1 MDWKLSGYYVYD
13 MVRTKKGLVKGI
25 KFIRVDKF
33 QYRFY
38 DEEGNFEKTLEVNIR
53 TRKVTDIT
61 NNIKLQEKI
70 TTIVKREEENGRGF
84 YTVFAINSNGEE
96 IEVSCTSSTE
106 LSTYLKKFSKYENC
120 KLKNMSGILDYIVE
134 TYGEKLYYSNAD
146 VKKVMQNNK
155 IYEAQGISL
164 DLQNIE
170 AQQKKCGVANLYM
183 MDIRKDKVVF
193 SVDFLVANDG
203 KAVNLVKENPKDF
216 AKLLKL
222 YYDKYANQELSF
234 DRFTIK
240 SFRVITG
247 MTLDFMCYP
256 KTKEDLS
263 RLKPNTIRPSM
274 YDNGKK

>member
-38 DEEGNFEKTLEVNIR
+38 DEDGNFEKTLEVDIK

-61 NNIKLQEKI
+61 NNISLKEKI
-70 TTIVKREEENGRGF
+70 TTLVRKEERNSKGY
-84 YTVFAINSNGEE
+84 YTVFAIKDDNEE
-96 IEVSCTSSTE
+96 IKVSYISSTE

-120 KLKNMSGILDYIVE
+120 KLKNMSGILDCIAE
-134 TYGEKLYYSNAD
+134 TYGEQEYYTNTD
-146 VKKVMQNNK
+146 VKRVMQKNN

-170 AQQKKCGVANLYM
+170 EQQNKCGVANLYLL
-183 MDIRKDKVVF
+183 DVRKDKIIF

-216 AKLLKL
+216 VKLLKL
-222 YYDKYANQELSF
+222 YYDKFANQELPF
-234 DRFTIK
+234 DRFIIK
-240 SFRVITG
+240 KFKVITG
-247 MTLDFMCYP
+247 MTLDFICYP
-256 KTKEDLS
+256 KTKEDLLRIKS
-263 RLKPNTIRPSM
+263 KTVRPSM
-274 YDNGKK
+274 HDVG

>member
-38 DEEGNFEKTLEVNIR
+38 DEEGNFEKTLEVDIE

-61 NNIKLQEKI
+61 NNITLKEKI
-70 TTIVKREEENGRGF
+70 TTLVRKEERNLKGY
-84 YTVFAINSNGEE
+84 YTVFAIKDDNEE
-96 IEVSCTSSTE
+96 IKVSYISSTE

-120 KLKNMSGILDYIVE
+120 KLKNMSGILDCIAE
-134 TYGEKLYYSNAD
+134 TCGEQEYYTNTD
-146 VKKVMQNNK
+146 VKRVMQKNN

-170 AQQKKCGVANLYM
+170 EQQNKCGVANLYLL
-183 MDIRKDKVVF
+183 DVRKDKIIF

-216 AKLLKL
+216 VELLKL
-222 YYDKYANQELSF
+222 YYDKFANQELPF
-234 DRFTIK
+234 DRFIIK
-240 SFRVITG
+240 KFKVITG
-247 MTLDFMCYP
+247 MTLDFICYP
-256 KTKEDLS
+256 KTKEDLL
-263 RLKPNTIRPSM
+263 RIKPKTVRPSM
-274 YDNGKK
+274 YDAG

>member
-1 MDWKLSGYYVYD
+1 MYWKLSGYYVYD

-38 DEEGNFEKTLEVNIR
+38 DEEGNFEKTLEVDIE

-61 NNIKLQEKI
+61 NNISLKEKI
-70 TTIVKREEENGRGF
+70 TTLVRKEERNSKGY
-84 YTVFAINSNGEE
+84 YTVFAIKEDNEE
-96 IEVSCTSSTE
+96 IKVSYISSTE

-120 KLKNMSGILDYIVE
+120 KLKNMSGILDCIAE
-134 TYGEKLYYSNAD
+134 TYGEQEYYTNTD
-146 VKKVMQNNK
+146 VKRVMQKNN

-170 AQQKKCGVANLYM
+170 EQQNKCGVANLYLL
-183 MDIRKDKVVF
+183 DVRKDKIIF

-216 AKLLKL
+216 VKLLKL
-222 YYDKYANQELSF
+222 YYDKFANQELPF
-234 DRFTIK
+234 DRFIIK
-240 SFRVITG
+240 KFKVITG
-247 MTLDFMCYP
+247 MTLDFICYT
-256 KTKEDLS
+256 KTKEDLL
-263 RLKPNTIRPSM
+263 RIKPKTVRPSM
-274 YDNGKK
+274 YDAD

>member
-38 DEEGNFEKTLEVNIR
+38 DEDGNFEKTLEVDIK

-61 NNIKLQEKI
+61 NNISLKEKI
-70 TTIVKREEENGRGF
+70 TTLVRKEERNSKGY
-84 YTVFAINSNGEE
+84 YTVFAIKDDNEE
-96 IEVSCTSSTE
+96 IKVSYISSTE

-120 KLKNMSGILDYIVE
+120 KLKNMSGILDCIAE
-134 TYGEKLYYSNAD
+134 TYGEQEYYTNTD
-146 VKKVMQNNK
+146 VKRVMQKNN

-170 AQQKKCGVANLYM
+170 EQQNKCGVANLYLL
-183 MDIRKDKVVF
+183 DVRKDKIIF

-216 AKLLKL
+216 VKLLKL
-222 YYDKYANQELSF
+222 YYDKFANQELPF
-234 DRFTIK
+234 DRFIIK
-240 SFRVITG
+240 KFKVITG
-247 MTLDFMCYP
+247 MTLDFICYP
-256 KTKEDLS
+256 KTKEDLL
-263 RLKPNTIRPSM
+263 RIKPKTVRPSM
-274 YDNGKK
+274 YGVG

>member
-38 DEEGNFEKTLEVNIR
+38 DEDGNFEKTLEVDIE

-61 NNIKLQEKI
+61 NNISLKEKI
-70 TTIVKREEENGRGF
+70 TTLVRKEERNSKGY
-84 YTVFAINSNGEE
+84 YTVFAIKDDNEE
-96 IEVSCTSSTE
+96 IKVSYISSTE

-120 KLKNMSGILDYIVE
+120 KLRNMSGILDCIAE
-134 TYGEKLYYSNAD
+134 TCGEQEYYTNTD
-146 VKKVMQNNK
+146 VKRVMQKNN

-170 AQQKKCGVANLYM
+170 EQQNKCGVANLYLLNV
-183 MDIRKDKVVF
+183 RKDKIIF

-216 AKLLKL
+216 VKLLKL
-222 YYDKYANQELSF
+222 YYDKFANQELPF
-234 DRFTIK
+234 DRFIIK
-240 SFRVITG
+240 KFKVITG
-247 MTLDFMCYP
+247 MTLDFICYP
-256 KTKEDLS
+256 KTKEDLL
-263 RLKPNTIRPSM
+263 RIKPKTVRPSM
-274 YDNGKK
+274 YDVG

>member
-38 DEEGNFEKTLEVNIR
+38 DEDGNFEKTLEVNIK

-61 NNIKLQEKI
+61 NNIKLKEKI

-234 DRFTIK
+234 DRFIIK

>member
-38 DEEGNFEKTLEVNIR
+38 DEEGNFEKTLEVDIE

-61 NNIKLQEKI
+61 NNISLKEKI
-70 TTIVKREEENGRGF
+70 TTLVRKEERNSKGY
-84 YTVFAINSNGEE
+84 YTVFAIKDDNEE
-96 IEVSCTSSTE
+96 IKVSYISSTE

-120 KLKNMSGILDYIVE
+120 KLKNMSGILDCIAE
-134 TYGEKLYYSNAD
+134 TYGEQEYYTNTD
-146 VKKVMQNNK
+146 VKRVMQKNN
-155 IYEAQGISL
+155 ICEAQGISL

-170 AQQKKCGVANLYM
+170 EQQNKCGVANLYLL
-183 MDIRKDKVVF
+183 DVRKDKIIF

-216 AKLLKL
+216 VKLLKL
-222 YYDKYANQELSF
+222 YYDKFANQELPF
-234 DRFTIK
+234 DRFIIK
-240 SFRVITG
+240 EFKVITG
-247 MTLDFMCYP
+247 MTLDFICYP
-256 KTKEDLS
+256 KTKEDLL
-263 RLKPNTIRPSM
+263 RIKPKTVRPSM
-274 YDNGKK
+274 YDAG

>member
-13 MVRTKKGLVKGI
+13 MVKTKKGLVKGI

-38 DEEGNFEKTLEVNIR
+38 DEDGNFEKTLEVDIK

-61 NNIKLQEKI
+61 NNISLKEKI
-70 TTIVKREEENGRGF
+70 TTLVRKEERNSKGY
-84 YTVFAINSNGEE
+84 YTVFAIKDDNEE
-96 IEVSCTSSTE
+96 IKVSYISSTE

-120 KLKNMSGILDYIVE
+120 KLKNMSGILDCIAE
-134 TYGEKLYYSNAD
+134 TYGEQEYYTNTD
-146 VKKVMQNNK
+146 VKRVMQKNN

-170 AQQKKCGVANLYM
+170 EQQNKCGVANLYLL
-183 MDIRKDKVVF
+183 DVRKDKIIF

-216 AKLLKL
+216 VKLLKL
-222 YYDKYANQELSF
+222 YYDKFANQELPF
-234 DRFTIK
+234 DRFIIK
-240 SFRVITG
+240 KFKVITG
-247 MTLDFMCYP
+247 MTLDFICYP
-256 KTKEDLS
+256 KTKEDLL
-263 RLKPNTIRPSM
+263 RIKPKTVRPSM
-274 YDNGKK
+274 YDVG

>member
-25 KFIRVDKF
+25 KFIRVDKL

-38 DEEGNFEKTLEVNIR
+38 DEEGNFEKTLEVDIE

-61 NNIKLQEKI
+61 NNIPLKEKI
-70 TTIVKREEENGRGF
+70 TTLVRKEERNSKGY
-84 YTVFAINSNGEE
+84 YTVFAIKDDNEE
-96 IEVSCTSSTE
+96 IKVSYISSTE

-120 KLKNMSGILDYIVE
+120 KLKNMSGILDCIAE
-134 TYGEKLYYSNAD
+134 TYGEQEYYTNTD
-146 VKKVMQNNK
+146 VKRVMQNNK

-170 AQQKKCGVANLYM
+170 EQQNKCGVANLYLL
-183 MDIRKDKVVF
+183 DVRKDKIIF

-216 AKLLKL
+216 VKLLKL
-222 YYDKYANQELSF
+222 YYDKFANQELPF
-234 DRFTIK
+234 DRFIVK
-240 SFRVITG
+240 KFKVITG
-247 MTLDFMCYP
+247 MTLDFICYP
-256 KTKEDLS
+256 KTKEDLL
-263 RLKPNTIRPSM
+263 RIKTKTVRPSM
-274 YDNGKK
+274 YDAG

>member
-38 DEEGNFEKTLEVNIR
+38 DEDGNFEKTLEVDIK

-61 NNIKLQEKI
+61 NNISLKEKI
-70 TTIVKREEENGRGF
+70 TTFVRKEERNSKGY
-84 YTVFAINSNGEE
+84 YTVFAIKDDNEE
-96 IEVSCTSSTE
+96 IKVSYISSTE

-120 KLKNMSGILDYIVE
+120 KLKNMSGILDCIAE
-134 TYGEKLYYSNAD
+134 TYGEQEYYTNTD
-146 VKKVMQNNK
+146 VKRVMQKNN

-170 AQQKKCGVANLYM
+170 EQQNKCGVANLYLL
-183 MDIRKDKVVF
+183 DVRKDKIIF

-216 AKLLKL
+216 VKLLKL
-222 YYDKYANQELSF
+222 YYDKFANQELPF
-234 DRFTIK
+234 DRFIIK
-240 SFRVITG
+240 KFKVITG
-247 MTLDFMCYP
+247 MTLDFICYP
-256 KTKEDLS
+256 KTKEDLL
-263 RLKPNTIRPSM
+263 RIKPKTVRPSM
-274 YDNGKK
+274 YDVG

>member
-38 DEEGNFEKTLEVNIR
+38 DEEGNFEKTLEVDIE

-61 NNIKLQEKI
+61 NNISLKEKI
-70 TTIVKREEENGRGF
+70 TTLVRKEERNSKGY
-84 YTVFAINSNGEE
+84 YTVFAIKDDNEE
-96 IEVSCTSSTE
+96 IKVSYISSTE

-120 KLKNMSGILDYIVE
+120 KLKNMSGILDFIAE
-134 TYGEKLYYSNAD
+134 TYGEQEYYTNTD
-146 VKKVMQNNK
+146 VKRVMQKNN

-170 AQQKKCGVANLYM
+170 EQQNKCGVANLYLL
-183 MDIRKDKVVF
+183 DVRKDKIIF

-216 AKLLKL
+216 VKLLKL
-222 YYDKYANQELSF
+222 YYDKFANQELPF
-234 DRFTIK
+234 DRFIIK
-240 SFRVITG
+240 KFKVITG
-247 MTLDFMCYP
+247 MTLDFICYP
-256 KTKEDLS
+256 KTKEDLL
-263 RLKPNTIRPSM
+263 RIKPKTVRPSM
-274 YDNGKK
+274 YDVG

>member
-38 DEEGNFEKTLEVNIR
+38 DEDGNFEKTLEVNIR

-61 NNIKLQEKI
+61 NNIKLKEKI

-84 YTVFAINSNGEE
+84 YTVFAIISNGKEL
-96 IEVSCTSSTE
+96 EVSCTSSTE

-120 KLKNMSGILDYIVE
+120 KLRNMNGILDYIVE

-183 MDIRKDKVVF
+183 MDIRKDKVIF

-203 KAVNLVKENPKDF
+203 KAVNLVKENPRDF

-222 YYDKYANQELSF
+222 YYDKYSNQELSF

-263 RLKPNTIRPSM
+263 RLKPNIIRPSL